1 MLDTLL
7 VLPLLITL
15 TAAGLAAAYGHP
27 ALNRRLTITQAAWL
41 LASLPLAAF
50 LFFLSRLPAIAD
62 GSALVF
68 TVDWMPSLGMG
79 AGLYLDSLSAL
90 FLLLVSGIGTLVVVY
105 SGYYFKGDNSAW
117 RFLAYL
123 FLFMTMMLGVL
134 LAGDVITLFVFWE
147 GTSLTS
153 FLLIAYK
160 TKDEAAR
167 RGAFK
172 SLFITGGGGIALLA
186 GLLFVGST
194 AGGMNYPIIL
204 RSGDV
209 LRGSPLYGVMLGL
222 VAFGAFTK
230 SAQAPAHIWLPDAMT
245 APTPASAYLHSA
257 TMVKA
262 GIYLLARMNPAL
274 GGADAWFWLLTGF
287 GLITML
293 TGAYLGLKQH
303 DLKALLAYST
313 VSQLGVLVMLIG
325 DDTSAAFK
333 ALVISV
339 VAHALYK
346 SALFLVA
353 GIVDHEAGTRDLR
366 RLGGLRRA
374 MPLTCAVGLVAAL
387 SMAGLP
393 PMFGFLAKETLLA
406 SVTHPSIPLAGV
418 ALLAAATVAA
428 GALILAQ
435 AGMLIW
441 DTFFGRPKVILS
453 GSTTEH
459 ALRRDSSEES
469 RAVSRTDSPREKPRP
484 FAGIVPWHTSRGK
497 PAQGDTATISRS
509 DDASHVHAHE
519 APRWMIAMPAIP
531 ALLSL
536 ALGLLPEPQGLAA
549 FLARAAGAAYGDTVK
564 VSLAL
569 WAGITPPLIL
579 SIVTVS
585 LGLILWTFRARVR
598 ALQQRVPEHISFNAL
613 HTAVLRLL
621 DGGARLATRT
631 QSGQLRRYLATML
644 VSLVALMLL
653 FGRLPLPT
661 AIPPFA
667 LDELTILRFFTL
679 VLAASAAALSIT
691 LRRDF
696 NAILALSASGL
707 SVAVIMVLEPAPDV
721 ALVQVVVDIL
731 STVILVLALN
741 SLPRAQ
747 RRRAWELTFKQS
759 RWGLIRDGAIAAAG
773 GFAVMLLTL
782 VALTARPR
790 ASIVT
795 PFYEAN
801 AKPLTGAAD
810 IVGAVVVDFRGF
822 DTLIEIAVF
831 GLAGIGVYTL
841 LRYAARGEWR
851 ISEST
856 NQRISGPPIR
866 HSPFAIRH
874 SPHEYGLGDEH
885 HDLSIMGIGGT
896 RPSPFVRALA
906 RILLP
911 VALMLG
917 AVQMMYGHDQ
927 AGDGFTA
934 GVIISLAIAFWY
946 VVYGYEETRR
956 RLPWL
961 RPFSLIGA
969 GLLLVILDATLAALL
984 TGSFFANLDYGKMLG
999 LSLPKGFALS
1009 TSFIFEVAICL
1020 TVLGGASMTLGA
1032 LGHPKDAPVE
1042 KQT

>member
-1 MLDTLL
+1 MMDMRLA
-7 VLPLLITL
+7 LPLLLTL
-15 TAAGLAAAYGHP
+15 TGAALAAAYGHP
-27 ALNRRLTITQAAWL
+27 ALNRRLSITQAAWL

-50 LFFLSRLPAIAD
+50 VFFLSRLPAIAD
-62 GSALVF
+62 GGALTFAVN
-68 TVDWMPSLGMG
+68 WMPSLGMG
-79 AGLYLDSLSAL
+79 ASLYLDNLSAL

-105 SGYYFKGDNSAW
+105 TGYYFKGDNSAW

-160 TKDEAAR
+160 YKDKAAR

-186 GLLFVGST
+186 GLLFVGLT
-194 AGGMNYPIIL
+194 AGGMDYATIL

-209 LRGSPLYGVMLGL
+209 LRSSPLYGVMLGL

-230 SAQAPAHIWLPDAMT
+230 SAQVPAHIWLPDAMT

-274 GGADAWFWLLTGF
+274 GLTDAWFWLLTGF
-287 GLITML
+287 GLVTML

-325 DDTSAAFK
+325 GDTSAAFK

-346 SALFLVA
+346 SALFLTV

-374 MPLTCAVGLVAAL
+374 MPLTFAVGTVAAL

-406 SVTHPSIPLAGV
+406 SVTHPSISPAGI
-418 ALLAAATVAA
+418 AFLSAAVVAA

-441 DTFFGRPKVILS
+441 DTFFGQP
-453 GSTTEH
+453 
-459 ALRRDSSEES
+459 RD
-469 RAVSRTDSPREKPRP
+469 P
-484 FAGIVPWHTSRGK
+484 
-497 PAQGDTATISRS
+497 
-509 DDASHVHAHE
+509 HVHAHE
-519 APRWMIAMPAIP
+519 APRWMIAMPFIP
-531 ALLSL
+531 ALLSF
-536 ALGLLPEPQGLAA
+536 ALGLLPEPERLAA
-549 FLARAAGAAYGDTVK
+549 FFANAAAAAYGDKVK

-579 SIVTVS
+579 SIVAVS
-585 LGLILWTFRARVR
+585 LGLILWLFRARLR
-598 ALQQRVPEHISFNAL
+598 ALQDRVPARVSFNAL
-613 HTAVLRLL
+613 HTGALRLL
-621 DGGARLATRT
+621 DSGAYLATRT
-631 QSGQLRRYLATML
+631 QAGQLRRYLTVML
-644 VSLVALMLL
+644 VSLVVLMMF
-653 FGRLPLPT
+653 FGRMPLPT
-661 AIPPFA
+661 ALPPLV
-667 LDELTILRFFTL
+667 LDELAILRVFTL
-679 VLAASAAALSIT
+679 ALATAAAGLSIT

-696 NAILALSASGL
+696 NAILALGASGL
-707 SVAVIMVLEPAPDV
+707 SVAVMMVLEPAPDV

-731 STVILVLALN
+731 SVVILVLALT
-741 SLPRAQ
+741 SLPREQ

-759 RWGLIRDGAIAAAG
+759 RWGLMRDVAIAAAAG
-773 GFAVMLLTL
+773 SAVMLLTFF
-782 VALTARPR
+782 ALTSRPR
-790 ASIVT
+790 PSIVT

-831 GLAGIGVYTL
+831 GLAGLGVYTL
-841 LRYAARGEWR
+841 LRYAARGE
-851 ISEST
+851 SA
-856 NQRISGPPIR
+856 NQRINESANQRINESATRASRPT
-866 HSPFAIRH
+866 
-874 SPHEYGLGDEH
+874 PHEYGLGDEH
-885 HDLSIMGIGGT
+885 HDLEIMGIGGT

-906 RILLP
+906 QILLP
-911 VALMLG
+911 VMLVLG

-946 VVYGYEETRR
+946 IVFGYAETRR

-969 GLLLVILDATLAALL
+969 GLLLVILDAALSAAL
-984 TGSFFANLDYGKMLG
+984 TGAFFAHLDYGKLLG
-999 LSLPKGFALS
+999 LTLPKGFGLT
-1009 TSFIFEVAICL
+1009 TSFIFEIAICL
-1020 TVLGGASMTLGA
+1020 TVLGGASMTLAA
-1032 LGHPKDAPVE
+1032 LGHPKEDFSHEDTKA
-1042 KQT
+1042 QRIIR

>member
-1 MLDTLL
+1 MMDMRLA
-7 VLPLLITL
+7 LPLLLTL
-15 TAAGLAAAYGHP
+15 TGAALAAAYGHP

-50 LFFLSRLPAIAD
+50 VFFLSQLPAIAN
-62 GSALVF
+62 GGALTVG
-68 TVDWMPSLGMG
+68 VDWMPSLGMG
-79 AGLYLDSLSAL
+79 ASLYLDNLSAL

-105 SGYYFKGDNSAW
+105 TGYYFKGDNSAW

-160 TKDEAAR
+160 YKDEAAR

-194 AGGMNYPIIL
+194 AGGMDYATIL

-209 LRGSPLYGVMLGL
+209 LRDSPLYGVMLGL

-230 SAQAPAHIWLPDAMT
+230 SAQVPAHIWLPDAMT

-274 GGADAWFWLLTGF
+274 GLTDAWFWLLTSF
-287 GLITML
+287 GLVTML

-325 DDTSAAFK
+325 GDTSAAFK

-346 SALFLVA
+346 SALFLIA

-374 MPLTCAVGLVAAL
+374 MPLTFAVGTVAAL

-406 SVTHPSIPLAGV
+406 SVTHPSIPLLGS
-418 ALLAAATVAA
+418 ALLSAAVVAA

-435 AGMLIW
+435 AGLLIW
-441 DTFFGRPKVILS
+441 DTFLGRP
-453 GSTTEH
+453 
-459 ALRRDSSEES
+459 RD
-469 RAVSRTDSPREKPRP
+469 P
-484 FAGIVPWHTSRGK
+484 
-497 PAQGDTATISRS
+497 
-509 DDASHVHAHE
+509 HVHAHE
-519 APRWMIAMPAIP
+519 APRWMIAMPFVP
-531 ALLSL
+531 ALLSF
-536 ALGLLPEPQGLAA
+536 ALGLLPEPERLAA
-549 FLARAAGAAYGDTVK
+549 FFANAAAAAYGDEVK

-579 SIVTVS
+579 SIVAVS
-585 LGLILWTFRARVR
+585 LGLILWRFRARVR
-598 ALQQRVPEHISFNAL
+598 ALQNRVPERVSFNAL
-613 HTAVLRLL
+613 YTGALRLL
-621 DGGARLATRT
+621 DGGAYLATRT
-631 QSGQLRRYLATML
+631 QAGQLRRYLAVML
-644 VSLVALMLL
+644 VSLAVLMLL

-661 AIPPFA
+661 ALPPFV
-667 LDELTILRFFTL
+667 LDELAILRVF
-679 VLAASAAALSIT
+679 VLGLATAAAGLSIF

-696 NAILALSASGL
+696 NAILALGASGL
-707 SVAVIMVLEPAPDV
+707 SVAVMMVLEPAPDV

-731 STVILVLALN
+731 SVVILVLALT
-741 SLPRAQ
+741 SLPREQ

-759 RWGLIRDGAIAAAG
+759 RWGLVRDVAIAAAAG
-773 GFAVMLLTL
+773 CAVMLLTFF
-782 VALTARPR
+782 ALTSRPR
-790 ASIVT
+790 PSIVT

-831 GLAGIGVYTL
+831 GLAGLGVYTL
-841 LRYAARGEWR
+841 LRYAARGE
-851 ISEST
+851 SA
-856 NQRISGPPIR
+856 NQRINESANHESRITNHAVSSTQYASR
-866 HSPFAIRH
+866 TL
-874 SPHEYGLGDEH
+874 PHEYGLGDEH
-885 HDLSIMGIGGT
+885 HDETIMGIGGT
-896 RPSPFVRALA
+896 RPSPLVRALA
-906 RILLP
+906 QILLP
-911 VALMLG
+911 VMLVLG

-946 VVYGYEETRR
+946 IVFGYADTAPAAVAAAVQPDRRGAAAGDPECGPLGRVDR
-956 RLPWL
+956 RLLRTPGLRQAAGAHAAQRL
-961 RPFSLIGA
+961 RPDHLVHLRDRHLPDGA
-969 GLLLVILDATLAALL
+969 GRRSDC
-984 TGSFFANLDYGKMLG
+984 LG
-999 LSLPKGFALS
+999 RLSLLAHG
-1009 TSFIFEVAICL
+1009 V
-1020 TVLGGASMTLGA
+1020 
-1032 LGHPKDAPVE
+1032 
-1042 KQT
+1042 

>member
-1 MLDTLL
+1 MNAESSLL
-7 VLPLLITL
+7 IPLLLTL
-15 TAAGLAAAYGHP
+15 TAAALAAACGHP
-27 ALNRRLTITQAAWL
+27 VLNRRLTITQAARL
-41 LASLPLAAF
+41 LAALPLAAF
-50 LFFLSRLPAIAD
+50 IFFLSRLPAIA
-62 GSALVF
+62 GGNALTF
-68 TVDWMPSLGMG
+68 SVDWMPSLGMR
-79 AGLYLDSLSAL
+79 AGLYFDSLSAL
-90 FLLLVSGIGTLVVVY
+90 FLLLVSGIGTLVVIY
-105 SGYYFKGDNSAW
+105 SGYYFKDDRSAW

-160 TKDEAAR
+160 YKDEAAR

-186 GLLFVGST
+186 GLLFVSSV
-194 AGGMNYPIIL
+194 AGGADYATIL

-230 SAQAPAHIWLPDAMT
+230 SAQVPAHIWLPDAMT

-274 GGADAWFWLLTGF
+274 GDTDAWFWLLTGF

-293 TGAYLGLKQH
+293 AGAYLGLKQN

-313 VSQLGVLVMLIG
+313 ISQLGVLVMLIG

-333 ALVISV
+333 ALVVSV

-346 SALFLVA
+346 SALFLTV
-353 GIVDHEAGTRDLR
+353 GIVDHEAGTRDLL

-374 MPLTCAVGLVAAL
+374 MPLTWLVGTIAAL

-406 SVTHPSIPLAGV
+406 SVTHPSIPPAGV
-418 ALLAAATVAA
+418 AVLAAATVAA

-441 DTFFGRPKVILS
+441 DTFFGRP
-453 GSTTEH
+453 
-459 ALRRDSSEES
+459 RD
-469 RAVSRTDSPREKPRP
+469 P
-484 FAGIVPWHTSRGK
+484 
-497 PAQGDTATISRS
+497 
-509 DDASHVHAHE
+509 HVHAHE
-519 APRWMIAMPAIP
+519 APRWMIAMPAVP

-536 ALGLLPEPQGLAA
+536 ALGLLPEPQGLAT
-549 FLARAAGAAYGDTVK
+549 FLANAAGAAYGDKVK

-579 SIVTVS
+579 SIVAVS
-585 LGLILWTFRARVR
+585 LGLTLWALRARVR
-598 ALQQRVPEHISFNAL
+598 ALQNRVPERISFNAL
-613 HTAVLRLL
+613 HTGALRLL
-621 DGGARLATRT
+621 DGGAYLATRT
-631 QSGQLRRYLATML
+631 QSGQLRRYLTVML
-644 VSLVALMLL
+644 VSLVVLMLL
-653 FGRLPLPT
+653 FGRMPLPRT
-661 AIPPFA
+661 IPPLT
-667 LDELTILRFFTL
+667 LDELAILRVFTL
-679 VLAASAAALSIT
+679 ALATAAAALSIF

-696 NAILALSASGL
+696 NAILALGASGL

-731 STVILVLALN
+731 SVVILVLALT
-741 SLPRAQ
+741 SLPREQ

-759 RWGLIRDGAIAAAG
+759 RWGLIRDALIAAAG
-773 GFAVMLLTL
+773 GFAVMLLSL
-782 VALTARPR
+782 VALTSRPR

-822 DTLIEIAVF
+822 DTLIEITVF
-831 GLAGIGVYTL
+831 GLAGIGAYTL
-841 LRYAARGEWR
+841 LRYAARGEWGKPTNQR
-851 ISEST
+851 INEST
-856 NQRISGPPIR
+856 NQRISESR
-866 HSPFAIRH
+866 HSQFADSLIRN
-874 SPHEYGLGDEH
+874 SPHEYGLGDES
-885 HDLSIMGIGGT
+885 HDRRIMGIGGT
-896 RPSPFVRALA
+896 QASPFVRALA
-906 RILLP
+906 RVLLP
-911 VALMLG
+911 VMLILG
-917 AVQMMYGHDQ
+917 SVQMMYGHDQ

-946 VVYGYEETRR
+946 VVFGYEETRR

-969 GLLLVILDATLAALL
+969 GLLLVILDASLAAVL
-984 TGSFFANLDYGKMLG
+984 TGSFFANLDYGAMLG
-999 LSLPKGFALS
+999 LPLPKGFALS
-1009 TSFIFEVAICL
+1009 TSFIFEAAICL

-1032 LGHPKDAPVE
+1032 LGHPKDEAEE
-1042 KQT
+1042 K

>member
-1 MLDTLL
+1 MPETFLA
-7 VLPLLITL
+7 LPLLLTL
-15 TAAGLAAAYGHP
+15 IAAALAAAYGHP

-50 LFFLSRLPAIAD
+50 AFTLSRLPLIAA
-62 GSALVF
+62 GGALTF

-79 AGLYLDSLSAL
+79 ASLYLDNLSAL

-160 TKDEAAR
+160 FKDEAAR

-194 AGGMNYPIIL
+194 AGGMNFVTIL
-204 RSGDV
+204 RSGDL
-209 LRGSPLYGVMLGL
+209 LRSSPLYGVMLGL

-230 SAQAPAHIWLPDAMT
+230 SAQVPAHIWLPDAMT

-262 GIYLLARMNPAL
+262 GIYLLARLNPAL
-274 GGADAWFWLLTGF
+274 GGTDAWFWLLTGF

-374 MPLTCAVGLVAAL
+374 MPLTCAVGLIAAL

-406 SVTHPSIPLAGV
+406 SVTHPSIPPAGV
-418 ALLAAATVAA
+418 ALLAAAVVAA

-435 AGMLIW
+435 AGRLIW
-441 DTFFGRPKVILS
+441 DTFFG
-453 GSTTEH
+453 
-459 ALRRDSSEES
+459 
-469 RAVSRTDSPREKPRP
+469 KPR
-484 FAGIVPWHTSRGK
+484 
-497 PAQGDTATISRS
+497 
-509 DDASHVHAHE
+509 DAHIHAHE
-519 APRWMIAMPAIP
+519 APRWMIAMPAVP

-536 ALGLLPEPQGLAA
+536 AFGLLPEPEGLVA
-549 FLARAAGAAYGDTVK
+549 FFANAAGAAYGDKVK

-569 WAGITPPLIL
+569 WAGVTPPLIL
-579 SIVTVS
+579 SIVAVS
-585 LGLILWTFRARVR
+585 LGLTLWAFRGRVR
-598 ALQQRVPEHISFNAL
+598 ALQNRVPERVSFNAL
-613 HTAVLRLL
+613 HTGALRLL
-621 DGGARLATRT
+621 DGGAYLATRT
-631 QSGQLRRYLATML
+631 QSGQLRRYLAAML
-644 VSLVALMLL
+644 AALVVLMLL
-653 FGRLPLPT
+653 FGRMPLPT
-661 AIPPFA
+661 SIPPFA
-667 LDELTILRFFTL
+667 LDKLAILRFFTL
-679 VLAASAAALSIT
+679 VLAAAAAALSIT

-696 NAILALSASGL
+696 NAILALGASGL

-731 STVILVLALN
+731 SVVILVLALS
-741 SLPRAQ
+741 SLPREQ

-759 RWGLIRDGAIAAAG
+759 RGGLARDVLIAAAG
-773 GFAVMLLTL
+773 GLAVAVLAFTGLTS
-782 VALTARPR
+782 RPR
-790 ASIVT
+790 ESIVT

-841 LRYAARGEWR
+841 LRYAARGV
-851 ISEST
+851 ESGRQGNKET
-856 NQRISGPPIR
+856 GKQGDKVSAGGE
-866 HSPFAIRH
+866 HAIRNPQ
-874 SPHEYGLGDEH
+874 SEFRNHEYGLGDEH
-885 HDLSIMGIGGT
+885 HDLTIMGIGGT
-896 RPSPFVRALA
+896 QPSPFVRALA
-906 RILLP
+906 RVLLP
-911 VALMLG
+911 VMLILG
-917 AVQMMYGHDQ
+917 SVQMMYGHDQ

-946 VVYGYEETRR
+946 VVFGYAETRR
-956 RLPWL
+956 QLPWL

-969 GLLLVILDATLAALL
+969 GLLLVILDATLAAVL
-984 TGSFFANLDYGKMLG
+984 TGSFFANLDYGALLG
-999 LSLPKGFALS
+999 LPLPRGFALS

-1032 LGHPKDAPVE
+1032 LGHPKDEVVE
-1042 KQT
+1042 KQA

>member
-1 MLDTLL
+1 MPDTLL
-7 VLPLLITL
+7 VLPLLLTL
-15 TAAGLAAAYGHP
+15 IAAALAAAYGHP
-27 ALNRRLTITQAAWL
+27 ALNRRLTITQTAWL

-50 LFFLSRLPAIAD
+50 TFILSRLRAIA
-62 GSALVF
+62 GGGALAF
-68 TVDWMPSLGMG
+68 TVAWMPSLGMS
-79 AGLYLDSLSAL
+79 ASLYFDNLSAV
-90 FLLLVSGIGTLVVVY
+90 FLLLVSGIGTLVVIY
-105 SGYYFKGDNSAW
+105 TGYYFKGDNSAW

-134 LAGDVITLFVFWE
+134 LAGDVIMLFVFWE

-160 TKDEAAR
+160 YKDEAAR

-172 SLFITGGGGIALLA
+172 SLFITGGGGVALLA
-186 GLLFVGST
+186 GLLFVSVTVGS
-194 AGGMNYPIIL
+194 GDYSVIL

-209 LRGSPLYGVMLGL
+209 LRSNPLYGLMLGL
-222 VAFGAFTK
+222 IVFGAFTK
-230 SAQAPAHIWLPDAMT
+230 SAQVPAHIWLPSAMT

-262 GIYLLARMNPAL
+262 GVYLLARMNPAL
-274 GGADAWFWLLTGF
+274 GGTDAWFWLLTGF
-287 GLITML
+287 GLVTML
-293 TGAYLGLKQH
+293 AGAYLGLKQN

-313 VSQLGVLVMLIG
+313 ISQLGVLVMLIG

-333 ALVISV
+333 ALVISII
-339 VAHALYK
+339 AHALYK
-346 SALFLVA
+346 SALFLIA
-353 GIVDHEAGTRDLR
+353 GIVDHEAGTRDLH

-374 MPLTCAVGLVAAL
+374 MPRTFGVGLIAAL

-406 SVTHPSIPLAGV
+406 SVTHPSVPPIGS
-418 ALLAAATVAA
+418 ALLSAAVVAA

-435 AGMLIW
+435 AGMFIYDVFL
-441 DTFFGRPKVILS
+441 GR
-453 GSTTEH
+453 T
-459 ALRRDSSEES
+459 RDSG
-469 RAVSRTDSPREKPRP
+469 PNP
-484 FAGIVPWHTSRGK
+484 
-497 PAQGDTATISRS
+497 
-509 DDASHVHAHE
+509 HE

-536 ALGLLPEPQGLAA
+536 ALGLLPEPAGLAS
-549 FLARAAGAAYGDTVK
+549 FLASAAGAAFGDQVK

-579 SIVTVS
+579 SAIAVT
-585 LGLILWTFRARVR
+585 LGFALWAQRVRVR
-598 ALQQRVPEHISFNAL
+598 ALQQRIPERFSFDAFYTGCLGAL
-613 HTAVLRLL
+613 DRA
-621 DGGARLATRT
+621 AYLATRT
-631 QSGQLRRYLATML
+631 QSGQLRRYLVTML
-644 VSLVALMLL
+644 VSLTVLMLL
-653 FGRLPLPT
+653 FGR
-661 AIPPFA
+661 IN
-667 LDELTILRFFTL
+667 LTGFDRIDLSDLQNLSGLRVF
-679 VLAASAAALSIT
+679 VLALAAAAAGFSIV

-696 NAILALSASGL
+696 DAILALGASGL
-707 SVAVIMVLEPAPDV
+707 SVAVMMVLEPAPDV

-731 STVILVLALN
+731 SVVILVLALT

-759 RWGLIRDGAIAAAG
+759 RWGLALDALIAVAG
-773 GFAVMLLTL
+773 GFAVMILTFF
-782 VALTARPR
+782 ALTSRPR
-790 ASIVT
+790 PSVVT

-822 DTLIEIAVF
+822 DTLIEITVF
-831 GLAGIGVYTL
+831 GLVGLGVYTL
-841 LRYAARGEWR
+841 LRHAARTDWR
-851 ISEST
+851 HET
-856 NQRISGPPIR
+856 AQDT
-866 HSPFAIRH
+866 
-874 SPHEYGLGDEH
+874 PHLPAKTPMATIEYGLGDEQ
-885 HDLSIMGIGGT
+885 HDQTIMGIGGP
-896 RPSPFVRALA
+896 RSSPFVRALA
-906 RILLP
+906 RLLLP
-911 VALMLG
+911 MMLVLG

-946 VVYGYEETRR
+946 IVYGYEETRR

-969 GLLLVILDATLAALL
+969 GLLLVILDGVLAAALS
-984 TGSFFANLDYGKMLG
+984 GSFFANLDYGKLLG

-1009 TSFIFEVAICL
+1009 TSFIFEIAICL

-1032 LGHPKDAPVE
+1032 LGHPKDARAE
-1042 KQT
+1042 R

>member
-1 MLDTLL
+1 MQHVWLALPIILTLL
-7 VLPLLITL
+7 GAAL
-15 TAAGLAAAYGHP
+15 AAGYGHP

-41 LASLPLAAF
+41 LATLPLAAF
-50 LFFLSRLPAIAD
+50 VLFLSRLPAIAD
-62 GSALVF
+62 GGALTF
-68 TVDWMPSLGMG
+68 SVDWMPSLGMR
-79 AGLYLDSLSAL
+79 ASLYFDNLSAL

-123 FLFMTMMLGVL
+123 FLFMSMMLGVL

-160 TKDEAAR
+160 FKDEAAR

-194 AGGMNYPIIL
+194 AGGMDYAAIL
-204 RSGDV
+204 RSGDL
-209 LRGSPLYGVMLGL
+209 LRSSPLYGVMLGL

-230 SAQAPAHIWLPDAMT
+230 SAQVPAHIWLPDAMT

-262 GIYLLARMNPAL
+262 GVYLLARLNPAL
-274 GGADAWFWLLTGF
+274 GQTESWFWLLTGF

-293 TGAYLGLKQH
+293 AGAYLGLKQN

-346 SALFLVA
+346 SALFLTV

-374 MPLTCAVGLVAAL
+374 MPWTCRVGMVAAL

-406 SVTHPSIPLAGV
+406 AVTHPTISPTGIAF
-418 ALLAAATVAA
+418 LAAATVVA

-435 AGMLIW
+435 AGTLIW
-441 DTFFGRPKVILS
+441 DTFFGRP
-453 GSTTEH
+453 
-459 ALRRDSSEES
+459 RDL
-469 RAVSRTDSPREKPRP
+469 
-484 FAGIVPWHTSRGK
+484 
-497 PAQGDTATISRS
+497 
-509 DDASHVHAHE
+509 HVHAHE

-536 ALGLLPEPQGLAA
+536 AFGLLPEPEGMAA
-549 FLARAAGAAYGDTVK
+549 FFANAAAAAYGDKVK

-579 SIVTVS
+579 SIVAVS
-585 LGLILWTFRARVR
+585 LGLALWASRGRVR
-598 ALQQRVPEHISFNAL
+598 ALQQRVPERISFNAL
-613 HTAVLRLL
+613 HTGALRLL
-621 DGGARLATRT
+621 DGGAYLATRT
-631 QSGQLRRYLATML
+631 QSGQLRRYLAAML
-644 VSLVALMLL
+644 ISLTVLMLL
-653 FGRLPLPT
+653 FGRMPLPT
-661 AIPPFA
+661 AIPPFV
-667 LDELTILRFFTL
+667 LDELAILRVFTL
-679 VLAASAAALSIT
+679 ALATAAAALSIF

-696 NAILALSASGL
+696 NAILALGASGL

-731 STVILVLALN
+731 SVVILVLALS
-741 SLPRAQ
+741 SLPREQ

-759 RWGLIRDGAIAAAG
+759 RWGLVRDAAIAAAG
-773 GFAVMLLTL
+773 GFAVMLLTF
-782 VALTARPR
+782 VALTSRPR
-790 ASIVT
+790 TSIVT

-831 GLAGIGVYTL
+831 GLAGLGVYTL
-841 LRYAARGEWR
+841 LRYAARGDWR

-856 NQRISGPPIR
+856 NQRISESTNQRISGSADQRISGSADQRINESANQRISESANQRISESANQRISKPRLSPFVDSLIR
-866 HSPFAIRH
+866 HS
-874 SPHEYGLGDEH
+874 SHEYGLGDES

-896 RPSPFVRALA
+896 QPSPFVRALA
-906 RILLP
+906 YVLLP
-911 VALMLG
+911 VTLILG

-934 GVIISLAIAFWY
+934 GVIISLAVAFWY
-946 VVYGYEETRR
+946 VVFGYEETRR

-961 RPFSLIGA
+961 RPFSLVGA
-969 GLLLVILDATLAALL
+969 GLLLVIGDAVIAAAVK
-984 TGSFFANLDYGKMLG
+984 GAFFAHLDYGKLLG
-999 LSLPKGFALS
+999 LTLPKGFGLT
-1009 TSFIFEVAICL
+1009 TSFIFEIAICL
-1020 TVLGGASMTLGA
+1020 TVLGGASMVLAA
-1032 LGHPKDAPVE
+1032 LGHPKE
-1042 KQT
+1042 

>member
-1 MLDTLL
+1 MSNMLLI
-7 VLPLLITL
+7 LPLLLTL
-15 TAAGLAAAYGHP
+15 IGAALAAAYSHP
-27 ALNRRLTITQAAWL
+27 ALNRRLTITQVAWL

-50 LFFLSRLPAIAD
+50 VFFLSRLPAIAD
-62 GSALVF
+62 GSALTF
-68 TVDWMPSLGMG
+68 AVDWMPSLGMG
-79 AGLYLDSLSAL
+79 ASLYYDHLSAL

-105 SGYYFKGDNSAW
+105 TGYYFKGDNSAW

-167 RGAFK
+167 QGAFK
-172 SLFITGGGGIALLA
+172 SLFITGGGGIALLG

-194 AGGMNYPIIL
+194 AGGMDYATIL

-209 LRGSPLYGVMLGL
+209 LRNSPVYGVMLGL

-230 SAQAPAHIWLPDAMT
+230 SAQVPAHIWLPDAMT

-274 GGADAWFWLLTGF
+274 GLTDAWFWLLTGF
-287 GLITML
+287 GLVTML
-293 TGAYLGLKQH
+293 TGAYLGLKQR

-325 DDTSAAFK
+325 GDTSAAFK

-339 VAHALYK
+339 VAHALDK
-346 SALFLVA
+346 SALFLIV

-374 MPLTCAVGLVAAL
+374 MPLTFAVGTVAAL

-406 SVTHPSIPLAGV
+406 SVTHPSFPPLGS
-418 ALLAAATVAA
+418 ALLSAAVVAA

-441 DTFFGRPKVILS
+441 DTFLGGP
-453 GSTTEH
+453 
-459 ALRRDSSEES
+459 RD
-469 RAVSRTDSPREKPRP
+469 PH
-484 FAGIVPWHTSRGK
+484 G
-497 PAQGDTATISRS
+497 
-509 DDASHVHAHE
+509 HAHE
-519 APRWMIAMPAIP
+519 APRWMIAMPFIP
-531 ALLSL
+531 ALLSF
-536 ALGLLPEPQGLAA
+536 AFGLLPEPERLAA
-549 FLARAAGAAYGDTVK
+549 FFADAAAAAYGDKVK

-579 SIVTVS
+579 SIVAVS
-585 LGLILWTFRARVR
+585 LGFGLWALRSRVR
-598 ALQQRVPEHISFNAL
+598 AWQNRVPERYSFNAL
-613 HTAVLRLL
+613 YTGTLHLL
-621 DGGARLATRT
+621 DRAAYLATRT
-631 QSGQLRRYLATML
+631 QSGQLRRYLAVML
-644 VSLVALMLL
+644 ISLTGLMLL
-653 FGRLPLPT
+653 FGRLPLPP
-661 AIPPFA
+661 ALPPFP
-667 LDELTILRFFTL
+667 LDELAILRVF
-679 VLAASAAALSIT
+679 VLGLATAAAGLSII

-696 NAILALSASGL
+696 NAILALGASGL
-707 SVAVIMVLEPAPDV
+707 SVAVMMVLEPAPDV
-721 ALVQVVVDIL
+721 ALVQVVVDTL
-731 STVILVLALN
+731 SVVILVLALS
-741 SLPRAQ
+741 SLPRTQ
-747 RRRAWELTFKQS
+747 RRSAWEYTFKQS
-759 RWGLIRDGAIAAAG
+759 RWGLVRDIAVAAAAG
-773 GFAVMLLTL
+773 SAVMLLTFF
-782 VALTARPR
+782 ALTSRPR
-790 ASIVT
+790 ESIVT

-831 GLAGIGVYTL
+831 GLAGLGAYTL
-841 LRYAARGEWR
+841 LRYGARGESANQRINESANQR
-851 ISEST
+851 ISESA
-856 NQRISGPPIR
+856 NQRINESANQRINESANQRITNHESRSTQYAVR
-866 HSPFAIRH
+866 HT
-874 SPHEYGLGDEH
+874 PHEYGLGDES
-885 HDLSIMGIGGT
+885 HDLKIMGIGGM
-896 RPSPFVRALA
+896 RPSPFVQALA
-906 RILLP
+906 RVLLP
-911 VALMLG
+911 VMLILG

-946 VVYGYEETRR
+946 VVFGYEETRR
-956 RLPWL
+956 QLSWL

-969 GLLLVILDATLAALL
+969 GLLLVILDATLAAVLS
-984 TGSFFANLDYGKMLG
+984 GSFFANLDYGRMLG
-999 LSLPKGFALS
+999 LPLPKGFALS

-1020 TVLGGASMTLGA
+1020 TVLGGASMTLAA
-1032 LGHPKDAPVE
+1032 LGHPRDEAVV
-1042 KQT
+1042 